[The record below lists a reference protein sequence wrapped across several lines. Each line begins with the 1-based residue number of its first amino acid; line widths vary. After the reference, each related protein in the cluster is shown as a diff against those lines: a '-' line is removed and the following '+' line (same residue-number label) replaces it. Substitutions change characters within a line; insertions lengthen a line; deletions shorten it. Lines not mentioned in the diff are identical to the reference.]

1 MKRLIIILIT
11 ILTVSICS
19 NSEMTELNQESQNKI
34 YFSENSSGNSSE
46 ENIVYAVD
54 MQCLSPNPSGS
65 VEVPV
70 YPGSTL
76 TGFANCIVTNPN
88 SFTVRIII
96 EADADGLA
104 VAAPGTI
111 TLASNGESEFQ
122 TTVQADQRMTMSARS
137 LVVTATVVEANGSS
151 PSNTAE
157 SQVHMIISILQYSG
171 IQVESVNS
179 FVEMDAGS
187 EIELEFK
194 VYNQG
199 NGADFFSISFENKND
214 TNGLE
219 ISSDVSKINIDA
231 TAVPERVAL
240 FVVAPD
246 ELNNWTTDSDGNKF
260 VYSNIEFTATSVFS
274 CQSETS
280 GCNSM
285 SQLVT
290 IKIYQNYTAAE
301 EQSST
306 AEESATESCSD
317 EVSSAKNSVLL
328 YGGIANIVFI
338 LLVFV
343 LMITMKKSQNSS
355 PDIPFENHFPSAT
368 DAAQRF
374 DENGYEW
381 FTAQDG
387 TNFYRTIG
395 SQADWTMLEN

>member
-1 MKRLIIILIT
+1 MKHLIIILIT
-11 ILTVSICS
+11 ILTVSICL
-19 NSEMTELNQESQNKI
+19 NPEMTELNQESQNKM
-34 YFSENSSGNSSE
+34 YFSENSSSNSSE
-46 ENIVYAVD
+46 EDIVYAVD
-54 MQCLSPNPSGS
+54 LQCLSPNPSGS

-88 SFTVRIII
+88 SFTVRINI
-96 EADADGLA
+96 EADADGLV

-111 TLASNGESEFQ
+111 TLTSHGESEFQ

-151 PSNTAE
+151 PENTAE
-157 SQVHMIISILQYSG
+157 SQVYMIISILQYSG

-187 EIELEFK
+187 EVELEFK
-194 VYNQG
+194 VYNRG
-199 NGADFFSISFENKND
+199 NGVDSFSISFENKND

-219 ISSDVSKINIDA
+219 ISSDVVKINIDS
-231 TAVPERVAL
+231 TAVPERVRL
-240 FVVAPD
+240 FVVASN
-246 ELNNWTTDSDGNKF
+246 ESNNWTTDSDGNKF
-260 VYSNIEFTATSVFS
+260 IYSDIEFIATSVFS
-274 CQSETS
+274 CQSETA

-290 IKIYQNYTAAE
+290 IKIYQNYTATE

-306 AEESATESCSD
+306 TEQSATEVCSD
-317 EVSSAKNSVLL
+317 EISSAKNSVLL
-328 YGGIANIVFI
+328 YGGIANIVLI
-338 LLVFV
+338 LLVFII
-343 LMITMKKSQNSS
+343 MITMRKSQNST
-355 PDIPFENHFPSAT
+355 PDIPLEDHFPSAM

-381 FTAQDG
+381 FIANDG

-395 SQADWTMLEN
+395 SQAEWTKLES